1 MGNNLGLFV
10 GVIFGALIALL
21 LVVAADGMMGG
32 TDSMMGGWMAGGG
45 LLGMLFGFVFWVGG
59 LALIGALVVWILRQ
73 IQCH

>member
-21 LVVAADGMMGG
+21 LVVAAGGMMGG

-45 LLGMLFGFVFWVGG
+45 LLGMLFGLIFWVGG
-59 LALIGALVVWILRQ
+59 LVLIGVLVVWISRRIQRQ
-73 IQCH
+73 